1 MINYKNKYNEY
12 LATFNQQLEVA
23 INSIKTN
30 CAPEILSQAMGYAV
44 SGGGKRVRP
53 VLLYASADLLGL
65 DFVSV
70 NEFAVAIECIHSYS
84 LVHDD
89 LPAMDNDDYRRGKL
103 STHKKFGEAYGV
115 LTGDSLLNFAFE
127 YCLNKKDFSYK
138 DAKALGLLANYAGTF
153 GMIAGQVYDLQNEKS
168 SELSEK
174 MLYKIYENKTAKLL
188 TAPLLISSILAD
200 NLYYDE
206 FKEFG
211 YHLGIMFQISDDIM
225 DVEGSVES
233 IGKTPNKDVLED
245 KLTSIKI
252 FGLDGA
258 KDKREFHYN
267 KCLGQL
273 NKIKNAD
280 FLRELCKNMFERT
293 K

>member
-1 MINYKNKYNEY
+1 MDYKCKYDQY
-12 LATFNQQLEVA
+12 LSIFNQQLELA
-23 INSIKTN
+23 INCLKIN
-30 CAPEILSQAMGYAV
+30 GAPEILSQAMDYAV

-65 DFVSV
+65 NLESV

-89 LPAMDNDDYRRGKL
+89 LPSMDNDDYRRGKL

-127 YCLNKKDFSYK
+127 YCLDKRDFSAN
-138 DAKALGLLANYAGTF
+138 DAKALKLLANYAGTF

-168 SELSEK
+168 NDLSEET
-174 MLYKIYENKTAKLL
+174 LYKIYENKTAKLL
-188 TAPLLISSILAD
+188 TAPLLISSILA
-200 NLYYDE
+200 NNAYYNE
-206 FKEFG
+206 LKEFG
-211 YHLGIMFQISDDIM
+211 YHLGVMFQISDDIM

-233 IGKTPNKDVLED
+233 IGKTPNKDLLED
-245 KLTSIKI
+245 KLTSIKV

-258 KDKREFHYN
+258 KAKREFHYK
-267 KCLGQL
+267 KCLEQL
-273 NKIKNAD
+273 DKIKNSD
-280 FLRELCKNMFERT
+280 FLRVFCKIMFERT